1 MPKQRTHSASKKRFT
16 RSKSGKLFHVM
27 SNYWHK
33 NVKKSPKAKRHA
45 RKAKQVTGGLEKML
59 SRMIGKK
66 KR

>member
-1 MPKQRTHSASKKRFT
+1 MPKQKTHSASKKRFT
-16 RSKSGKLFHVM
+16 RSKGGKLFHQM

-33 NVKKSPKAKRHA
+33 NVKKSSKAKRHA
-45 RKAKQVTGGLEKML
+45 RMAKQVTGGLEKML

>member
-1 MPKQRTHSASKKRFT
+1 
-16 RSKSGKLFHVM
+16 M
-27 SNYWHK
+27 SNFWHK

-59 SRMIGKK
+59 TRMIGKK